1 MYMHQPE
8 RNRALLLLAAQAND
22 TFNLQLACVTALAE
36 EEEEERKREE
46 ERWHCV
52 IMCIVSKLFTHIK
65 PEECQFK
72 VVESPMALS

>member
-1 MYMHQPE
+1 MQQPE

-22 TFNLQLACVTALAE
+22 TFNLQLACVTALV

-52 IMCIVSKLFTHIK
+52 IMLIAPKRLSRIK
-65 PEECQFK
+65 PEECDFK
-72 VVESPMALS
+72 AVDSTVALD